1 MAADTLHPVISHG
14 TTETRDLQATRRFF
28 EEFLGLDVIQ
38 PFPMAIYASSGQSWR
53 LVCVKTG
60 RKLQEQGVENRF
72 CLHVNTSADVED
84 ARAAALAA
92 RDEYGIRAV
101 SDLVS
106 ADGVVSFT
114 MQDLNFAWWEV
125 AHRPARPLET
135 TKDR

>member
-1 MAADTLHPVISHG
+1 MAVAESLRPVLSHG

-72 CLHVNTSADVED
+72 CLHVESENDVV
-84 ARAAALAA
+84 AAHGEALL
-92 RDEYGIRAV
+92 RQEEYGIRAI
-101 SDLVS
+101 S
-106 ADGVVSFT
+106 ALSHDGGVASFT
-114 MQDLNFAWWEV
+114 LQDLNFAWWEV
-125 AHRPARPLET
+125 AHRPARVI
-135 TKDR
+135 